1 MKRLPVCFLLLVAV
15 LASFLLVGLWSP
27 HEGLAGVDGAQTSKS
42 SILQSFENRV
52 QGEGRLAKARRIASR
67 KRTEGA
73 AGKEAPGTAAADL
86 QHTAQR
92 KKNVSDRSL
101 QQLEGATNGAKEQ
114 NASGGPLKQQPTTEQ
129 GEKQSVVAGFHPK
142 LRRAANQYNDS
153 QGGGG
158 SCQGVAACFH
168 LWTQLT
174 AAQDDLQEAIQLK
187 WQANRSEGR
196 YCHPLQ
202 C

>member
-15 LASFLLVGLWSP
+15 LASFLLVGLWNP
-27 HEGLAGVDGAQTSKS
+27 HEGLAGVDAAQTSKS
-42 SILQSFENRV
+42 SILQLFENRV
-52 QGEGRLAKARRIASR
+52 QGEGRLKKARRIASR
-67 KRTEGA
+67 KRTQGA
-73 AGKEAPGTAAADL
+73 PGKEAPGIADL

-114 NASGGPLKQQPTTEQ
+114 SASGGPHKQQPTSEQ
-129 GEKQSVVAGFHPK
+129 GEKQSVVAGFYPK
-142 LRRAANQYNDS
+142 LRRAASQCNDS

-158 SCQGVAACFH
+158 SCHGVAACFH

-174 AAQDDLQEAIQLK
+174 SAQNDLQEAVQLK